1 MEDMKPE
8 TILKGANNMAQIIY
22 NESTREF
29 HLQNSRISYILC
41 LLENGQPGHLYFGK
55 RLTHRDSFQHF
66 IQIKRPV

>member
-41 LLENGQPGHLYFGK
+41 LLEN
-55 RLTHRDSFQHF
+55 
-66 IQIKRPV
+66 